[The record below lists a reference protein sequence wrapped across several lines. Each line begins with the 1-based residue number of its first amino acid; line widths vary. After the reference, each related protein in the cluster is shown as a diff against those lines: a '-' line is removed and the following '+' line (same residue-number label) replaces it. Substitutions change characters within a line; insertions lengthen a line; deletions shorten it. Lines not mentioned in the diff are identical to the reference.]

1 MPRAEVGGKGWLGLD
16 LLFVLYAFNIVDR
29 HIVNVLAE
37 PIKRELALTDA
48 QVGFFTGF
56 AFALF
61 YTIMGIPLA
70 ILADR
75 YNRARLIAA
84 CSVIWSLMTAATGA
98 ANSYHQAILSRMGVG
113 LGEAGLTPAANSLIA
128 DLFEPRRRGRA
139 LGLYVSAVPIGTMLA
154 GWLGGWMAERI
165 GWRHTF
171 IALGAF
177 GFALTLLFL
186 LLFREPRRGAQD
198 LASAAARASPPG
210 FMTTLHHLLSLHS
223 CRYFFA
229 AFAIVGFVG
238 AAINNW
244 TPAFFMRSHG
254 LSLVTMAATIGT
266 VFGIGGAIGMIG
278 GGALADHFAARDVSA
293 YLKVPAISLLLALP
307 LYGATFLVSNT
318 WLAGILL
325 IVPVITAA
333 VILPPALALLQKLVH
348 SGMRAVA
355 VSIFLLV
362 LHVAGMGL
370 GPLVVGQLSDL
381 FQPQLG
387 ANALRYA
394 ILCVVPFNL
403 IAVALLW
410 RGARYV
416 PTDLVRMN
424 GGNSAAT
431 SSSAISA
438 ESGRRKA

>member
-1 MPRAEVGGKGWLGLD
+1 MPCADDRNRSWLGLG
-16 LLFVLYAFNIVDR
+16 LLFILYVFNIVDR

-37 PIKRELALTDA
+37 PIKHELALTDA

-61 YTIMGIPLA
+61 YTLMGIPLA

-75 YNRARLIAA
+75 YNRMRLIAA
-84 CSVIWSLMTAATGA
+84 CSVIWSMMTAATGA
-98 ANSYHQAILSRMGVG
+98 ATNYFQAILSRMGVG
-113 LGEAGLTPAANSLIA
+113 LGEAGLTPTANSLIA
-128 DLFEPRRRGRA
+128 DLFEPRQRGRA
-139 LGLYVSAVPIGTMLA
+139 LGLYASAVPVGTMLA

-171 IALGAF
+171 IVLGAF
-177 GFALTLLFL
+177 GLALTLLFL
-186 LLFREPRRGAQD
+186 LLFREPARGAQD
-198 LASAAARASPPG
+198 TESAEIRAHATG
-210 FMTTLHHLLSLHS
+210 FMTTLRHLLSLRS

-244 TPAFFMRSHG
+244 TPAFFMRSHQ
-254 LSLVTMAATIGT
+254 LSLATMAATIGT
-266 VFGIGGAIGMIG
+266 VFGIGGAIGMIS
-278 GGALADHFAARDVSA
+278 GGALADHFAARNVSA
-293 YLKVPAISLLLALP
+293 YLKIPAISLLISLP

-333 VILPPALALLQKLVH
+333 VILAPALALLQKLVH

-355 VSIFLLV
+355 VAIFLLV

-381 FQPQLG
+381 FQPLLG

-416 PTDLVRMN
+416 PADLTRMDRD
-424 GGNSAAT
+424 
-431 SSSAISA
+431 SSATTS
-438 ESGRRKA
+438 

>member
-1 MPRAEVGGKGWLGLD
+1 MARADSAGRGWFGLV
-16 LLFVLYAFNIVDR
+16 LLFVLYVFNIVDR

-37 PIKRELALTDA
+37 PIKHELALTDA

-75 YNRARLIAA
+75 YNRARLIAT
-84 CSVIWSLMTAATGA
+84 CSLIWSLMTMATGA
-98 ANSYHQAILSRMGVG
+98 ATSYLQAILSRMGVG

-128 DLFEPRRRGRA
+128 DLFKPQHRGRA

-154 GWLGGWMAERI
+154 GWLGGSLAESI
-165 GWRHTF
+165 GWRSTF
-171 IALGAF
+171 IALGLL
-177 GFALTLLFL
+177 GIGLSLLFV
-186 LLFREPRRGAQD
+186 LLFREPARGSQD
-198 LASAAARASPPG
+198 AASLDSQAKVPG
-210 FMTTLHHLLSLHS
+210 FMTTVRHLLSMRS
-223 CRYFFA
+223 CRHLFA

-244 TPAFFMRSHG
+244 TPAFFMRSHS
-254 LSLVTMAATIGT
+254 LSLATMAATVGT

-278 GGALADHFAARDVSA
+278 GGTLADHFAARDSSA
-293 YLKVPAISLLLALP
+293 YLKVPAISLFVALP
-307 LYGATFLVSNT
+307 LYGATYLVTNA
-318 WLAGILL
+318 WFAVVLL
-325 IVPVITAA
+325 IIPVITAA
-333 VILPPALALLQKLVH
+333 VILPPALALLQKLVLG
-348 SGMRAVA
+348 GMRAVA
-355 VSIFLLV
+355 VSVFLLV

-381 FQPQLG
+381 FQPYFGQ
-387 ANALRYA
+387 NALRYA

-403 IAVALLW
+403 MAVALLW

-416 PTDLVRMN
+416 PADLARMN
-424 GGNSAAT
+424 GDRSAAARPPQ
-431 SSSAISA
+431 SSAP
-438 ESGRRKA
+438 

>member
-1 MPRAEVGGKGWLGLD
+1 MARNNGPRSGWLGLG
-16 LLFVLYAFNIVDR
+16 LLFTLYVFNIVDR

-37 PIKRELALTDA
+37 PIKHELQLTDA

-70 ILADR
+70 MLADR
-75 YNRARLIAA
+75 YHRARLIAV
-84 CSVIWSLMTAATGA
+84 CSVIWSAMTAATGA
-98 ANSYHQAILSRMGVG
+98 AGSYLQAIFSRMGVG

-128 DLFEPRRRGRA
+128 DLFKPQQRGRA
-139 LGLYVSAVPIGTMLA
+139 LGVYVSAVPIGTMLA
-154 GWLGGWMAERI
+154 GWLGGWLAERI
-165 GWRHTF
+165 GWRSTF

-177 GFALTLLFL
+177 GIVLTLMFL
-186 LLFREPRRGAQD
+186 LLFREPARGAQD
-198 LASAAARASPPG
+198 GTSAQAAPAAPG
-210 FMTTLHHLLSLHS
+210 FLATVRHLLSLRS
-223 CRYFFA
+223 CWYFFA
-229 AFAIVGFVG
+229 AFAIVGFVS

-254 LSLVTMAATIGT
+254 LSLPAMAATIGT

-293 YLKVPAISLLLALP
+293 YLKVPALALLLALP
-307 LYGATFLVSNT
+307 LYAATFLVTNT

-333 VILPPALALLQKLVH
+333 VILPPTLALLQKLVH
-348 SGMRAVA
+348 SGMRAVSA
-355 VSIFLLV
+355 SVFLLV

-387 ANALRYA
+387 QNGLRYA

-403 IAVALLW
+403 LAAALLW
-410 RGARYV
+410 RGSRYV
-416 PTDLVRMN
+416 SRDLERTM
-424 GGNSAAT
+424 
-431 SSSAISA
+431 
-438 ESGRRKA
+438 R

>member
-1 MPRAEVGGKGWLGLD
+1 MPRTDGRAGGWLGLG
-16 LLFVLYAFNIVDR
+16 LLFVLYVFNIVDR

-61 YTIMGIPLA
+61 YTLMGVPLA

-98 ANSYHQAILSRMGVG
+98 ATSYLQAILSRMGVG
-113 LGEAGLTPAANSLIA
+113 LGEAGLTPTANSLIA
-128 DLFEPRRRGRA
+128 DLFDPGRRGRG
-139 LGLYVSAVPIGTMLA
+139 LGIYVSAVPIGTMLA

-177 GFALTLLFL
+177 GFALTMLFL
-186 LLFREPRRGAQD
+186 MLFREPARGARD
-198 LASAAARASPPG
+198 LAGVVDRALPRG
-210 FMTTLHHLLSLHS
+210 FMTTLRHLLSLRS
-223 CRYFFA
+223 CRCFFP
-229 AFAIVGFVG
+229 AFAVVGFVA

-254 LSLVTMAATIGT
+254 LSLATMAATIGT

-293 YLKVPAISLLLALP
+293 YLKVPAISLFLALP
-307 LYGATFLVSNT
+307 LYGATFLTSNT
-318 WLAGILL
+318 WLAGALL
-325 IVPVITAA
+325 IVPVITVA
-333 VILPPALALLQKLVH
+333 VILPPALTLLQKLVH

-362 LHVAGMGL
+362 FHVAGMGL

-387 ANALRYA
+387 PNALRFA
-394 ILCVVPFNL
+394 ILCVVPFNF

-416 PTDLVRMN
+416 SADLARMN
-424 GGNSAAT
+424 GDINATT
-431 SSSAISA
+431 SSSTIGADRA
-438 ESGRRKA
+438 AR

>member
-1 MPRAEVGGKGWLGLD
+1 MLPADHRNRSWFGLF
-16 LLFVLYAFNIVDR
+16 LLFVLYVFNIVDR

-37 PIKRELALTDA
+37 PIKRELSLTDA

-61 YTIMGIPLA
+61 YTFMGIPLA
-70 ILADR
+70 IIADR
-75 YNRARLIAA
+75 YNRARLIAV
-84 CSVIWSLMTAATGA
+84 CSVIWSMMTAATGA
-98 ANSYHQAILSRMGVG
+98 ASSYLQAILSRMGVG
-113 LGEAGLTPAANSLIA
+113 LGEAGLTPTANSLIA
-128 DLFEPRRRGRA
+128 DLFEPRLRGRA
-139 LGLYVSAVPIGTMLA
+139 LGIYVSAVPVGTMLA

-171 IALGAF
+171 FVLGAF
-177 GFALTLLFL
+177 GLALTLIFF
-186 LLFREPRRGAQD
+186 LLFREPSRGTKD
-198 LASAAARASPPG
+198 SADGGTHEMPRGFRA
-210 FMTTLHHLLSLHS
+210 TLRHLFSLHS
-223 CRYFFA
+223 CRYLFA
-229 AFAIVGFVG
+229 AFAIVGFVN

-244 TPAFFMRSHG
+244 TPSFFMRSHG
-254 LSLVTMAATIGT
+254 LSLATMAATIGT
-266 VFGIGGAIGMIG
+266 VFGIGGAIGMIS
-278 GGALADHFAARDVSA
+278 GGALADRFASRDVSA

-307 LYGATFLVSNT
+307 LYAATFLTSNT
-318 WLAGILL
+318 WLAGFLL
-325 IVPVITAA
+325 VAPVITAA
-333 VILPPALALLQKLVH
+333 VILAPALALLQKLVH

-387 ANALRYA
+387 SNALRYA
-394 ILCVVPFNL
+394 ILCVVPVNL

-416 PTDLVRMN
+416 PVDLSRRDRD
-424 GGNSAAT
+424 
-431 SSSAISA
+431 SSATTSRTIV
-438 ESGRRKA
+438 

>member
-1 MPRAEVGGKGWLGLD
+1 MLRADGGGRGWLGLG
-16 LLFVLYAFNIVDR
+16 LLFVLYVFNIVDR
-29 HIVNVLAE
+29 HIVNVLVE
-37 PIKRELALTDA
+37 PIKHDLALTDA

-61 YTIMGIPLA
+61 YTLMGIPLA

-98 ANSYHQAILSRMGVG
+98 ATGYLQAILSRMGVG

-139 LGLYVSAVPIGTMLA
+139 LGFYVSAVPIGTMLA

-171 IALGAF
+171 IVLGAF
-177 GFALTLLFL
+177 GIALTLLFL
-186 LLFREPRRGAQD
+186 LLFREPARGAQD
-198 LASAAARASPPG
+198 PAGAGARARATG
-210 FMTTLHHLLSLHS
+210 FMTTLRHLFYLRS

-244 TPAFFMRSHG
+244 TPAFFMRSHE
-254 LSLVTMAATIGT
+254 LSLATMAATIGT
-266 VFGIGGAIGMIG
+266 VFGMGGAIGMIG
-278 GGALADHFAARDVSA
+278 GGAIADHFAARNATA
-293 YLKVPAISLLLALP
+293 YLKIPAISLLVALP
-307 LYGATFLVSNT
+307 LYGATFLVSST
-318 WLAGILL
+318 WLAGTLL

-355 VSIFLLV
+355 VAIFLLV

-416 PTDLVRMN
+416 PADLTRMD
-424 GGNSAAT
+424 GDSSAAT
-431 SSSAISA
+431 SSSTISA
-438 ESGRRKA
+438 ERAAR